1 MDLFSFLA
9 TLILVTTVVTL
20 VIALLAYV
28 AYKIRERRRPK
39 AKPGRT
45 PRPGDAPIF
54 LQPAA
59 TDALK
64 KWRAPPEHGDPVQ
77 QAGQPSAP
85 PAPGPGAPAP
95 NSAGNAA
102 RNPDGPGTPS

>member
-20 VIALLAYV
+20 VIALLAYL
-28 AYKIRERRRPK
+28 AYKIREARRPK
-39 AKPGRT
+39 AKQGPASR
-45 PRPGDAPIF
+45 RGDAPIF

-64 KWRAPPEHGDPVQ
+64 EWRAPPEAGEPVQ
-77 QAGQPSAP
+77 RTSQPGAT
-85 PAPGPGAPAP
+85 PGPGTAAPQ
-95 NSAGNAA
+95 SNAA
-102 RNPDGPGTPS
+102 SKFDGPGTPS